1 MYTLAVI
8 AGLFIFGELLFLYQM
23 AINCRYALR
32 KGNKPRMNYRP
43 RAAVII
49 PCKGIDET
57 FDINITSAY
66 YQDYGNFSLYFVVED
81 SADPAYPHLCRL
93 KEKLA
98 IESKAKDVHLLIAGH
113 ATASSQKIHNLLHCV
128 RQLPDDTEVIAFADS
143 DACLRSDWLSH
154 LVYPLRQDKTGVAT
168 GYRWFIPQQNNL
180 ATLTLSAVNA
190 RVAQLLGSYRFN
202 QAWGGS
208 MAIRKSLFEQLE
220 VEKVWSGSASDDYVL
235 SYLVKRAKKKIAYI
249 PACLVGSYEQTTWP
263 AFFEFA
269 RRQFVITR
277 VTMLRTWLFSLFA
290 TVFSNTGF
298 YAFAALAIYF
308 ATIGSSRAAL
318 TAALVPATFLF
329 SHLALACMRQYMITK
344 LLPDQAGKLKTA
356 RLFDMFTGPILS
368 AILLIVVL
376 SSAFGRKIKWRGI
389 EYILAGPT
397 KTIKLTK
404 PNYCTAGS
412 PTR

>member
-1 MYTLAVI
+1 MFLYTLDVI
-8 AGLFIFGELLFLYQM
+8 VGLFIFGQLLFLYQM

-32 KGNKPRMNYRP
+32 KGNKPRTNYRP
-43 RAAVII
+43 RTALII

-66 YQDYGNFSLYFVVED
+66 YQDYQNFSLYFVVED
-81 SADPAYPHLCRL
+81 AADSAYSHLCRL
-93 KEKLA
+93 KEKLSA
-98 IESKAKDVHLLIAGH
+98 SSKAKEVSVLIAGH
-113 ATASSQKIHNLLHCV
+113 ASASSQKIHNLLHCV
-128 RQLPDDTEVIAFADS
+128 RQLPADIEVIAFADS
-143 DACLRSDWLSH
+143 DACLRTDWLSH

-168 GYRWFIPQQNNL
+168 GYRWFIPQRNNF

-249 PACLVGSYEQTTWP
+249 PACLVGSYERTTWP

-277 VTMLRTWLFSLFA
+277 VTMLRTWLFSVFA
-290 TVFSNTGF
+290 TVFSNTCF
-298 YAFAALAIYF
+298 YAFTALAIYF
-308 ATIGSSRAAL
+308 AIVDSPKAAL
-318 TAALVPATFLF
+318 IAALVPVTFLF
-329 SHLALACMRQYMITK
+329 SNMVLACMRQYMITR
-344 LLPDQAGKLKTA
+344 LLPNEAGKLKTA
-356 RLFDMFTGPILS
+356 RIFDILTGPLLS
-368 AILLIVVL
+368 AILFVVIM

-389 EYILAGPT
+389 EYVLAGPT

-404 PNYCTAGS
+404 PD
-412 PTR
+412 